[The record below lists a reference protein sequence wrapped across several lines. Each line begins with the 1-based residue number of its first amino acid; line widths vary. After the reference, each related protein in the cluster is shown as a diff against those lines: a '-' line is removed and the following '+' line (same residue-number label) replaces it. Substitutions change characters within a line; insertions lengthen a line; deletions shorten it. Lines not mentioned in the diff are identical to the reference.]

1 MKFAKFSLVTNVE
14 RNRAISTV
22 REAIAKSG
30 GWITGH
36 NLLSNMAATINFEIA
51 SSSLDGFADR
61 LVDDGLKVEIDG
73 ERPGED
79 AGDVMAS
86 IALTFVH
93 DDGDLKRDVPPFG

>member
-1 MKFAKFSLVTNVE
+1 MKFAKLSVVTNVE
-14 RNRAISTV
+14 RNHAISTV
-22 REAIAKSG
+22 RDAIAKSG

-51 SSSLDGFADR
+51 SSSLGAFADR
-61 LVDDGLKVEIDG
+61 LAGDGLKVEIEGD
-73 ERPGED
+73 RPSED

-86 IALTFVH
+86 ISLTFVH